1 MAKVSSFEEM
11 FLEGL
16 KDTYDAEHQITA
28 ALPKM
33 ADAATSPDLKK
44 AFKFHLEQTQNQIT
58 RLEKVFELLG
68 EKAER
73 KTCVATKGL
82 VAEGQEHI
90 KETEKGPLCDAGLI
104 ESAQKVE
111 HYEIAS
117 YGTAR
122 TYAKLMGKPEIVTL
136 LEETLKEEEDTDR
149 SLTTLAESVINARA
163 AAQH

>member
-1 MAKVSSFEEM
+1 MAKLTSFEEM
-11 FLEGL
+11 FVETR
-16 KDTYDAEHQITA
+16 KDIYDAEHQITD

-33 ADAATSPDLKK
+33 AAAATSPELKK
-44 AFKFHLEQTQNQIT
+44 SFNLHLEQTENQIT
-58 RLEKVFELLG
+58 RLDKVFELLG
-68 EKAER
+68 EKASR
-73 KTCVATKGL
+73 KKCVATAGL

-117 YGTAR
+117 YGTVR
-122 TYAKLMGKPEIVTL
+122 TYATLMGKPEIAAL
-136 LEETLKEEEDTDR
+136 LDETLKEEEATDQ
-149 SLTTLAESVINARA
+149 SLTKLAESVINSRA